1 MKYDKN
7 TMNALQ
13 EAYKSV
19 SEESEDDAMK
29 YSDMQNIKRQ
39 KELAKKQKEAPEV
52 KNKIVIFKKKNITD
66 SYERRIKE
74 AIEMSRKEYTSEE
87 KTVKHKMTKDEFN
100 RIPKDFRGGTKEKPR
115 ATVGIT
121 DEMGNTTPVS
131 REVEI
136 IKKKV
141 VPEGVEKN
149 CGCGETPCKTYGN
162 VNEKKKEMDDKMKEV
177 EDMRSLPTRMNLIK
191 TKLRA
196 MGLNMSH
203 VLKGKELSE
212 VIDYTLDEVT
222 RYKKE
227 KGYVVGG
234 TKKPTSP
241 KTPNP
246 VLDKV
251 KKSIYASGG
260 KIMRSGSNQPK
271 KVPGA
276 KTTTGTNKF
285 LNMQNA
291 KKQTAADAKERGFSN
306 IQNYVDTMA
315 IYGGKKKLK

>member
-149 CGCGETPCKTYGN
+149 CGCGETPC
-162 VNEKKKEMDDKMKEV
+162 
-177 EDMRSLPTRMNLIK
+177 
-191 TKLRA
+191 
-196 MGLNMSH
+196 
-203 VLKGKELSE
+203 
-212 VIDYTLDEVT
+212 
-222 RYKKE
+222 
-227 KGYVVGG
+227 
-234 TKKPTSP
+234 
-241 KTPNP
+241 
-246 VLDKV
+246 
-251 KKSIYASGG
+251 
-260 KIMRSGSNQPK
+260 
-271 KVPGA
+271 
-276 KTTTGTNKF
+276 
-285 LNMQNA
+285 
-291 KKQTAADAKERGFSN
+291 N
-306 IQNYVDTMA
+306 I
-315 IYGGKKKLK
+315 